1 MIFTLT
7 LNPSIDYVMRV
18 DGLGSGS
25 VNRSSS
31 EEMLPGGKGIN
42 VSAVLGEL
50 GVRSRT
56 LGFVAGFT
64 GREVARRVREMGVE
78 ADFIELPE
86 GCTRINVKLK
96 GNEETDINGS
106 GPIILE
112 EDLKQLYEKLDE
124 LCGSDTL
131 VLAGSVPKSLP
142 ADVYEKILARLAGR
156 GVRAVVDAERG
167 LLLNTLKYKPF
178 LVKPNLSELGELFGA
193 DLNSASSLD
202 EIVNLARRLQEMG
215 AQNVLVSM
223 AGDGALLLDE
233 LGELRRCPACRGTV
247 QSSVGAGDSMV
258 AGFLAALEE
267 RPVDYDYALKLGTAA
282 GGATAFSLGLAKR
295 EEIFALLSSLK

>member
-1 MIFTLT
+1 MIYTLT

-18 DGLGSGS
+18 DGLAAGS
-25 VNRSSS
+25 VNRSYS
-31 EEMLPGGKGIN
+31 EEMLPGGKGLN

-50 GVRSRT
+50 GVRSWA

-86 GCTRINVKLK
+86 GFTRINVKLK
-96 GNEETDINGS
+96 GDAETDINGS
-106 GPIILE
+106 GPEIPEEALE
-112 EDLKQLYEKLDE
+112 RLCERLDA
-124 LCGSDTL
+124 LCEGDTL

-142 ADVYEKILARLAGR
+142 ADVYEKLLARLAGR
-156 GVRAVVDAERG
+156 GVRAVVDAERE

-178 LVKPNLSELGELFGA
+178 LVKPNLRELGELFGEKPK
-193 DLNSASSLD
+193 SLD
-202 EIVNLARRLQEMG
+202 EIESLARRLQEMG

-233 LGELRRCPACRGTV
+233 RGAIHRCPACRGTV
-247 QSSVGAGDSMV
+247 RNSVGAGDSMV
-258 AGFLAALEE
+258 AGFLAASEE
-267 RPVDYDYALKLGTAA
+267 CPGDFDYALKLGTAA
-282 GGATAFSLGLAKR
+282 GGATAFSVGLAKR
-295 EEIFALLSSLK
+295 EEIFALLSSLI

>member
-1 MIFTLT
+1 MIYTLT

-18 DGLGSGS
+18 DGLAAGS

-31 EEMLPGGKGIN
+31 EEMLPGGKGLN

-50 GVRSRT
+50 GVRSRA

-96 GNEETDINGS
+96 GREETDINGS
-106 GPIILE
+106 GPEIPEEALE
-112 EDLKQLYEKLDE
+112 RLYEKLDA
-124 LCGSDTL
+124 LCDRDTL
-131 VLAGSVPKSLP
+131 VLAGSVPKSVP
-142 ADVYEKILARLAGR
+142 ADVYEKILARLSGR
-156 GVRAVVDAERG
+156 GVRAVVDAERR

-178 LVKPNLSELGELFGA
+178 LVKPNLSELGELFCEKPK
-193 DLNSASSLD
+193 SLD
-202 EIVNLARRLQEMG
+202 EIENLSRRLREMG

-233 LGELRRCPACRGTV
+233 RGAIHFCPACRGSV
-247 QSSVGAGDSMV
+247 RNSVGAGDSMV
-258 AGFLAALEE
+258 AGFLAASEE
-267 RPVDYDYALKLGTAA
+267 RPGDFDYALKLGTAA
-282 GGATAFSLGLAKR
+282 GGATAFSVGLAKR
-295 EEIFALLSSLK
+295 EEMFALLSSIE